1 MPTAPA
7 ALTALLDRLD
17 AAAARKPAPGLLPD
31 VISRDGGKHGY
42 HVVFGCI
49 IHGDEVGSL
58 PAAARL
64 LDGLDAGTISY
75 GGRVSVLLGNR
86 PAALAGVRFLEED
99 LNRVF
104 LPGPARS
111 AEHRRAL
118 ALMPLLDAADLFLDL
133 HQTIEPTR
141 SAFAIFPWDAAGE
154 AWVRALD
161 AAPAW
166 VTRPPGL
173 AFSAGSRC
181 GDEHV
186 LARNPPGITVEL
198 SQKGFSDDAEALA
211 FRLMVRALQLAD
223 VLAGGAA
230 TLEELA
236 ANRPLPTCYVPAHAV
251 PFDDAAM
258 ALRPGLQN
266 LAPVTAGELLS
277 APASPPITSPCD
289 GVLLFPK
296 YPPRGPDGR
305 AVGPL
310 PAELVRIL
318 APLHA
323 QPAALWGGA
332 APATGATPPSA

>member
-1 MPTAPA
+1 MSSAPA
-7 ALTALLDRLD
+7 DLSALLARLD
-17 AAAARKPAPGLLPD
+17 AAAARGPQAGLPPD
-31 VISRDGGKHGY
+31 VIRREGGEHAL

-58 PAAARL
+58 PAAAAL
-64 LDGLDAGTISY
+64 LEDLDAGRLRF
-75 GGRVSVLLGNR
+75 GGRLSVVLGNR
-86 PAALAGVRFLEED
+86 PAALAGVRFVEQD

-118 ALMPLLDAADLFLDL
+118 ELMPLLDDADVFLDL

-141 SAFAIFPWDAAGE
+141 SAFAIFPWDPVGE

-186 LARNPPGITVEL
+186 RVRGAPGITVEL
-198 SQKGFSDDAEALA
+198 SQKGLRPEAEALA
-211 FRLMVRALQLAD
+211 GRLMRRTLEIADALAR
-223 VLAGGAA
+223 GEA
-230 TLEELA
+230 TLEALA
-236 ANRPLPTCYVPAHAV
+236 AGQPLPACLAPAHVV
-251 PFDDAAM
+251 PFDDPALC
-258 ALRPGLQN
+258 LRPGLEN
-266 LAPVTAGELLS
+266 LAPVQAGELLS
-277 APASPPITSPCD
+277 AAGSPPVHSPCD
-289 GVLLFPK
+289 GALLFPK
-296 YPPRGPDGR
+296 YPPRGADGR
-305 AVGPL
+305 ALGPL

-318 APLHA
+318 APLPGR
-323 QPAALWGGA
+323 PAALWG
-332 APATGATPPSA
+332 